1 MKRSHIVLLFLLIAN
16 LQCFALDHIILRN
29 GQAFDVKL
37 HQITD
42 DAVLYRLNG
51 DNDAAMESTPSK
63 DVYMVYIEKQ
73 GNVYLTPDGK
83 RITGE
88 SDRVDRKK
96 FDAIYLVSGQEV
108 GAKNIKVTEDAVIY
122 TPVKKGG
129 LLSNIIGS
137 SNSGGRR
144 AFSLPEVFMIRYK
157 SGMTDVITP
166 LEIAEEPQEEIKE
179 IKETKKEDS
188 RHIIFYHTVTKGESL
203 KKIAGLYNATIS
215 QIIDWNGL
223 PKNSQP
229 NTPLTQGTQLT
240 IYLPR

>member
-1 MKRSHIVLLFLLIAN
+1 MKRPYIILLFFLIASIP
-16 LQCFALDHIILRN
+16 CIALDHIILRN

-42 DAVLYRLNG
+42 EAVSFYPNG
-51 DNDAAMESTPSK
+51 DNGAVMESISSK

-88 SDRVDRKK
+88 TNRLDRKK
-96 FDAIYLVSGQEV
+96 YDAIYLVSGGEI
-108 GAKNIKVTEDAVIY
+108 GAKNIKVTSDDIIY
-122 TPVKKGG
+122 TPIKKGG

-144 AFSLPEVFMIRYK
+144 AFPNKEVFMIRYK

-166 LEIAEEPQEEIKE
+166 FDIVEESGGKIEEIK
-179 IKETKKEDS
+179 KEDPK
-188 RHIIFYHTVTKGESL
+188 HIIFYHSVKKGESL
-203 KKIAGLYNATIS
+203 KKIAELYNATVA
-215 QIIDWNGL
+215 QIIEWNDL
-223 PKNSQP
+223 PKNTRP
-229 NTPLTQGTQLT
+229 TAPLNVGTQLT
-240 IYLPR
+240 LYLPK

>member
-1 MKRSHIVLLFLLIAN
+1 MKRSHIILLFLLITS
-16 LQCFALDHIILRN
+16 LQCIALDHIILRN

-42 DAVLYRLNG
+42 DAVVYKLNG
-51 DNDAAMESTPSK
+51 DSDAELESTPSK

-73 GNVYLTPDGK
+73 GNIYLTPDGK

-88 SDRVDRKK
+88 ANRVDRKK
-96 FDAIYLVSGQEV
+96 YDAIYLVSGQEV

-144 AFSLPEVFMIRYK
+144 AYSHPEVFMIRYK

-166 LEIAEEPQEEIKE
+166 LDIVDEPEEEVIAQPKE
-179 IKETKKEDS
+179 GEAH
-188 RHIIFYHTVTKGESL
+188 HIIFYHSVKKGETIQ
-203 KKIAGLYNATIS
+203 KIAQLYNATTT
-215 QIIDWNGL
+215 QIIEWNGL
-223 PKNSQP
+223 RNNSKL
-229 NTPLTQGTQLT
+229 NAPLTPGTQLT
-240 IYLPR
+240 IYLPK

>member
-1 MKRSHIVLLFLLIAN
+1 MKRSHIILLLFLIAN

-42 DAVLYRLNG
+42 EAVSYSLNG
-51 DNDAAMESTPSK
+51 DTDRVIESIPSK
-63 DVYMVYIEKQ
+63 DVYMVFIEKQ

-88 SDRVDRKK
+88 ANRVDRKK
-96 FDAIYLVSGQEV
+96 FDAIYLVSGHEI
-108 GAKNIKVTEDAVIY
+108 GAKNIKVTEDAIIY

-129 LLSNIIGS
+129 ILSNIIGS

-144 AFSLPEVFMIRYK
+144 AFSNQEVFMIRYK

-166 LEIAEEPQEEIKE
+166 LDIVNEPEEEKVIEKSKEEDPE
-179 IKETKKEDS
+179 YVV
-188 RHIIFYHTVTKGESL
+188 FYHSVKKGQSL
-203 KKIAGLYNATIS
+203 KKIAELYNATVT
-215 QIIDWNGL
+215 QIIEWNDL
-223 PKNSQP
+223 PKN
-229 NTPLTQGTQLT
+229 TPTTALLTPGKQLT
-240 IYLPR
+240 IYLPK